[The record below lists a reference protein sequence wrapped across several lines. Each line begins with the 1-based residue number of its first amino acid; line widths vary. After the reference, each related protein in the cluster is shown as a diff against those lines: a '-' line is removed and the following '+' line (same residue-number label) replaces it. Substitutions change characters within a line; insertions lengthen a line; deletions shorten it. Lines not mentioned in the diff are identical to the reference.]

1 MPTVT
6 ETTSNGKGAVATLR
20 QRPAATAAPR
30 GRRRQVPWVVGGV
43 LLVVGCALAFGVASL
58 RIAKGEQVLVV
69 ARSVRVGQVVQASDL
84 RVVRVQRATGLDPE
98 PASGEAGVLG
108 RPAAVTLV
116 PGTLLTSADVGSP
129 PPGAAGSDVVAL
141 ALKAGAYPPSLGAG
155 ERVEV
160 VPVVGGTDSTTSG
173 SGAPVSGQLSTVRAV
188 VVAVDQAPAGSSADA
203 VVSLQVA
210 PSDAA
215 EVASLAAAGQ
225 AALVVV
231 SSRTGG

>member
-6 ETTSNGKGAVATLR
+6 ETTASNGKGALGSSR
-20 QRPAATAAPR
+20 QRPATPKPV
-30 GRRRQVPWVVGGV
+30 GRRRQVPWIVGGV
-43 LLVVGCALAFGVASL
+43 LLVVGCALAFGVTSL
-58 RIAKGEQVLVV
+58 RV
-69 ARSVRVGQVVQASDL
+69 ARGEEVLAIARPVAVGQVVQASDL
-84 RVVRVQRATGLDPE
+84 RVVRVSPASGLDPLLSSNE
-98 PASGEAGVLG
+98 GGILG

-116 PGTLLTSADVGSP
+116 PGTLLTAADLGAP
-129 PPGAAGSDVVAL
+129 PPVAGSDVVAL
-141 ALKAGAYPPSLGAG
+141 ALKAGAYPPSLGPG

-160 VPVVGGTDSTTSG
+160 VPVVGGAGTTSG
-173 SGAPVSGQLSTVRAV
+173 SATPVSGQLNSVRAIV
-188 VVAVDQAPAGSSADA
+188 VSVDQAPQGSSADA

-231 SSRTGG
+231 PSGSAG